1 MNPIFICYDKCST
14 CQKARKWL
22 EAHGIAYTVR
32 PIKEQNPTLA
42 ELRCWQEKSGLP
54 LKSFFNTSGMLYR
67 QMELTK
73 RLPQMSDEEKLGLLA
88 SDGML
93 VKRPLL
99 ITESTVLVGF
109 KETKWQ
115 QTLLD

>member
-1 MNPIFICYDKCST
+1 MNAVLICYDKCST

-22 EAHGIAYTVR
+22 DVHGITYAAR
-32 PIKEQNPTLA
+32 PIREQNPTLE
-42 ELRCWQEKSGLP
+42 ELVQWQKVSGLP

-67 QMELTK
+67 QMELNK
-73 RLPQMSDEEKLGLLA
+73 RLPQMTDEEKLSLLS

-99 ITESTVLVGF
+99 ILENRVLVGF
-109 KETKWQ
+109 KETEWQ
-115 QTLLD
+115 QALLG